1 MYNQRLKT
9 VNLHQ
14 QPLVKSVEMMT
25 RDYLLILPMI
35 LVGSQDER
43 FLSSPT
49 SDTLLS
55 FVENLN
61 HMLGFDISLCE
72 SWTQS

>member
-1 MYNQRLKT
+1 
-9 VNLHQ
+9 
-14 QPLVKSVEMMT
+14 MMT
-25 RDYLLILPMI
+25 RDYLLILSMI

-61 HMLGFDISLCE
+61 HMLGFGIRLCE
-72 SWTQS
+72 S